1 MLYLFC
7 KLADLK
13 NRARRIA
20 RDEKVPRQAAHD
32 LAAVRGGFQNYAHAR
47 RILPDGEAPGRHLV
61 EVRQRWRERD
71 PRRTAVASLMV
82 PLSLPLAALLRPH
95 HLVSYLSGC
104 GFGEMNVL
112 LSDGFMR
119 DLEETRMDLGKIG
132 RALQF
137 IDVTGLRPSS
147 AKRIYPN
154 GSWYN
159 RPPIADHDHGWFD
172 PEARVHILSTEPY
185 RDDGDRRPEQVVWGS
200 EWNWTTLRSDWGSI
214 YGLGTTLYLCCPNA
228 YAPVLRAKLD
238 ALTAG
243 SAAVGTDE
251 ILIEDPYCA
260 LPRERGT
267 MPPLASAQ
275 R

>member
-1 MLYLFC
+1 MLYHFC

-47 RILPDGEAPGRHLV
+47 RLLPDGEAPGRHLV

-82 PLSLPLAALLRPH
+82 PLSSPLAALLRPH
-95 HLVSYLSGC
+95 QLVSYFSGC
-104 GFGEMNVL
+104 DLGEMNVL

-119 DLEETRMDLGKIG
+119 DLEETRIDLGKIG

-147 AKRIYPN
+147 AKQVYPKC
-154 GSWYN
+154 SWYN

-172 PEARVHILSTEPY
+172 PEARVHVLSTEPY
-185 RDDGDRRPEQVVWGS
+185 RDAADGDPEQVAWGGK
-200 EWNWTTLRSDWGSI
+200 WHWTTLRSDWGSI
-214 YGLGTTLYLCCPNA
+214 YGFGTTLYLCCPDA

-238 ALTAG
+238 QLREGPAPVKTG
-243 SAAVGTDE
+243 D
-251 ILIEDPYCA
+251 ILIDDLLLRA
-260 LPRERGT
+260 
-267 MPPLASAQ
+267 AA
-275 R
+275 